1 MSAPDLPII
10 EKLLTERFLGTDRHG
25 ASIVDD
31 RNPDGPEAAEVIKEL
46 YEALDKA
53 ERIMSSA
60 REELNRLRAQA
71 KLPPMEPAALNVAVY
86 EAKTAL
92 SRARG
97 EEVGNG

>member
-46 YEALDKA
+46 Y
-53 ERIMSSA
+53 
-60 REELNRLRAQA
+60 
-71 KLPPMEPAALNVAVY
+71 AALERLLACSPPSRATHHAEEV
-86 EAKTAL
+86 L